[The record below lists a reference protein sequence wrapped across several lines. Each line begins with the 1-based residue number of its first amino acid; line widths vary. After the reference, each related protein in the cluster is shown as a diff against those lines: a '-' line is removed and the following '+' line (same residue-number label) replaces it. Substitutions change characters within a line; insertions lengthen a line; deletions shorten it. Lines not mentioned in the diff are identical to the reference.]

1 MKTGLI
7 LLALFSALFVI
18 TGCEEPVE
26 DPLEEEI
33 QEEEAVEEEIELPE
47 NDREAIKAVVRQNLE
62 ATENEDA
69 RSVLQTLHED
79 SPGYDEEALT
89 VELEQLFEHYD
100 LEYELEILDVRIEN
114 DEAEVDFQ
122 QTTRSID
129 DEDFDD
135 NRITG
140 THILQRQN
148 GDWKIY
154 DTQVEETEL
163 LE

>member
-1 MKTGLI
+1 MKNGLL

-26 DPLEEEI
+26 DPLEEVV
-33 QEEEAVEEEIELPE
+33 QEEEVIEEEIDVPE
-47 NDREAIKAVVRQNLE
+47 NDREAIKAVVRKNLE
-62 ATENEDA
+62 ATDNEDA
-69 RSVLQTLHED
+69 LMVLQTLHED
-79 SPGYDEEALT
+79 SPGYNEEAIT
-89 VELEQLFEHYD
+89 AELEQLFEHYN

-122 QTTRSID
+122 QTTRSVEND
-129 DEDFDD
+129 DLDN

-140 THILQRQN
+140 IHIMRQQN